1 MLPIKNLSTVIYKRK
16 MLKSVSNYLK
26 SDMGKWIFV
35 AVVIAIVGY
44 SLMNYSSSKG
54 LVLDAMSNGSAQPL
68 DESTMAAGV
77 QRAKPASYDQPEPSV
92 AAATSGNS
100 DYQQADTANP
110 EDLLPSDKNSEF
122 ANLNPVNSGKVDLPD
137 MLQAGS
143 LIGVDT
149 IGQTLKNPNLQLRS
163 DPVIKKEQVGPW
175 NYSSFEP
182 DLARVPLELGCE
194 SK

>member
-16 MLKSVSNYLK
+16 MLKTLTNYLK

-35 AVVIAIVGY
+35 AVVVAIIAY

-68 DESTMAAGV
+68 DESTMDSGV
-77 QRAKPASYDQPEPSV
+77 QRAKPASYDTPEPSV
-92 AAATSGNS
+92 AASTSGNS
-100 DYQQADTANP
+100 DYQQSETASP

-149 IGQTLKNPNLQLRS
+149 IGQTLKNANMQLRS

-175 NYSSFEP
+175 NFSSFEP
-182 DLARVPLELGCE
+182 DLGRVPLELGCGNQ
-194 SK
+194 

>member
-1 MLPIKNLSTVIYKRK
+1 

-35 AVVIAIVGY
+35 AIVVAIVGY

-54 LVLDAMSNGSAQPL
+54 LVLDAMSNGTAQPF
-68 DESTMAAGV
+68 ESSANAAGV
-77 QRAKPASYDQPEPSV
+77 QCAKPASYDQPEPSV

-100 DYQQADTANP
+100 DYQQSETANP
-110 EDLLPSDKNSEF
+110 EDLLPSDTNSEF

-175 NYSSFEP
+175 NFSSFEP
-182 DLARVPLELGCE
+182 DLGRVPLELGCG
-194 SK
+194 SQ

>member
-1 MLPIKNLSTVIYKRK
+1 
-16 MLKSVSNYLK
+16 MLKSVSNYFK

-35 AVVIAIVGY
+35 AIVVAIVAY

-54 LVLDAMSNGSAQPL
+54 FVLDTMSNYNSPTKPL
-68 DESTMAAGV
+68 VDTKMVNGV
-77 QRAKPASYDQPEPSV
+77 QCAKPASYDQPES
-92 AAATSGNS
+92 ALTANGGNS
-100 DYQQADTANP
+100 DFQTSETASP

-122 ANLNPVNSGKVDLPD
+122 ASLNPVNSGNVDLPD

-149 IGQTLKNPNLQLRS
+149 IGQTLKNPNMQLRS

>member
-16 MLKSVSNYLK
+16 MLKTLTNYLK

-35 AVVIAIVGY
+35 AVVVAIIAY

-54 LVLDAMSNGSAQPL
+54 LVLDAMSNGTTQPL
-68 DESTMAAGV
+68 DESTMDSGV
-77 QRAKPASYDQPEPSV
+77 QRAKPASYDTPEPSV
-92 AAATSGNS
+92 AASTSGNS
-100 DYQQADTANP
+100 DYQQSETASP

-149 IGQTLKNPNLQLRS
+149 IGQTLKNANMQLRS

-175 NYSSFEP
+175 NFSSFEP
-182 DLARVPLELGCE
+182 DLGRVPLELGCGNQ
-194 SK
+194 